1 MKTVSIKAFAVSV
14 MLVICGFMTM
24 SCSESL
30 VNDDDCVSTEV
41 ADISDCLDQQSVEP
55 DYSQL
60 FSRLDQFNDSLF
72 AAAGVTRS
80 GEQFPEWVMVDCAA
94 ALIAFDSSW
103 HIFNIVRRVSV
114 VLRAATVAS
123 IGSALS
129 YDIYADNAPT
139 FDDFLQVAAD
149 TTALP
154 QTSNPSLLIP
164 NRYRGTATTIAVG
177 HNELLTKLD
186 AYMDSPI
193 YRNENVPFTADE
205 VAMFYDYFNC
215 ESSDNIYALCPDIDP
230 VEKGVIDRFFVAC
243 SIDCTDFH
251 SINSIIGSYSAI
263 MEAESSLTVDQKMGI
278 YIAMG
283 VCPYSYSY
291 WTNRNA
297 FAYGN

>member
-41 ADISDCLDQQSVEP
+41 ADISDCLDQQSVEA

-80 GEQFPEWVMVDCAA
+80 EVQLPGWVRADCVAA
-94 ALIAFDSSW
+94 AVAYENTKGMYNLLKRIGI
-103 HIFNIVRRVSV
+103 IFRV
-114 VLRAATVAS
+114 AAAAS
-123 IGSALS
+123 ICTALS

-154 QTSNPSLLIP
+154 QTSSPLLQMP
-164 NRYRGTATTIAVG
+164 NRYRGTVTTIAVG
-177 HNELLTKLD
+177 HNELLTKMD
-186 AYMDSPI
+186 DYMVSPI
-193 YRNENVPFTADE
+193 YRSENVSFTADE
-205 VAMFYDYFNC
+205 VAMFYDYFSC
-215 ESSDNIYALCPDIDP
+215 ESSDDIYALCPDIDS
-230 VEKGVIDRFFVAC
+230 VEKSVIDHFFVAC
-243 SIDCTDFH
+243 SIDCTDFN
-251 SINSIIGSYSAI
+251 SINSIISSYSAI

-291 WTNRNA
+291 WTNRN
-297 FAYGN
+297 